1 MATTAALA
9 AATLLLPT
17 LATAA
22 TVAFTIAVGHN
33 PTIVRQAV
41 PKEL

>member
-9 AATLLLPT
+9 AATSLLPT
-17 LATAA
+17 LA